1 MYLRINYISEIKPKN
16 IDVVII
22 KHTEAE
28 VLPDSGGLRVLITER
43 PAALLWLVIDFAG

>member
-1 MYLRINYISEIKPKN
+1 MNVCKINYIRQIKPKN

-22 KHTEAE
+22 KYTEAE
-28 VLPDSGGLRVLITER
+28 VLPDSGVLITEP